1 MSHVSSELKEL
12 FVLLETKFQPLSM
25 GKRVHEILE
34 TIKGNEELVQYIVPT
49 HEITMMKTLKQ
60 VRVIFC
66 KWGYFPK

>member
-25 GKRVHEILE
+25 GERVHEILE
-34 TIKGNEELVQYIVPT
+34 TIKDDKELMQYIVPT

-60 VRVIFC
+60 VSLYLSV
-66 KWGYFPK
+66 YVNST

>member
-25 GKRVHEILE
+25 GERVHEILE
-34 TIKGNEELVQYIVPT
+34 TIRNDEELMQYIVPT

-60 VRVIFC
+60 VSLYLSV
-66 KWGYFPK
+66 YVNST